1 MSFAKSLGNYLGNIS
16 GEIDV
21 IRRSQPSIY
30 RNIMQVVGTL
40 IVLVWINIIISTN
53 VQNNIK
59 KNQPVYTGDVIMKR
73 ILSLPMAII
82 VGWLLGFLAEMSV
95 HAQLAQAKQ
104 NCLYK
109 GFKENTPQFQQCL
122 DNVNFHLQNKND
134 LLHRLN

>member
-53 VQNNIK
+53 VQI
-59 KNQPVYTGDVIMKR
+59 
-73 ILSLPMAII
+73 ILKINRYILVM
-82 VGWLLGFLAEMSV
+82 
-95 HAQLAQAKQ
+95 
-104 NCLYK
+104 
-109 GFKENTPQFQQCL
+109 
-122 DNVNFHLQNKND
+122 
-134 LLHRLN
+134 

>member
-21 IRRSQPSIY
+21 IRRSQPSLY

-59 KNQPVYTGDVIMKR
+59 KK
-73 ILSLPMAII
+73 
-82 VGWLLGFLAEMSV
+82 
-95 HAQLAQAKQ
+95 
-104 NCLYK
+104 
-109 GFKENTPQFQQCL
+109 
-122 DNVNFHLQNKND
+122 
-134 LLHRLN
+134 